1 MSRQRVAIA
10 SLLAVFAASMFT
22 TAVASAAGP
31 FWHRNGAP
39 LEQKASV
46 GVSGQNKGN
55 LTLKS
60 TVAGIT
66 ISCTTSN
73 SKGTIES
80 QGATLQ
86 GQGKGIVKYEH
97 CTVVGAET
105 SCQIAEKDATEK
117 PGNESITT
125 RQLKIHL
132 ATATVQS
139 KEQIVA
145 LFEPA
150 PNEQSTEKI
159 FTKFAIVSKPGE
171 TCLIAGPYTV
181 KGSVVAQ
188 LSPQEAESQEG
199 SLFFPEPAITTIT
212 HEGQT
217 VHPELHLGSS
227 AAVFTGYYGQ
237 KAQTGTF
244 GVFRT

>member
-1 MSRQRVAIA
+1 
-10 SLLAVFAASMFT
+10 MFT

-86 GQGKGIVKYEH
+86 GQ
-97 CTVVGAET
+97 
-105 SCQIAEKDATEK
+105 
-117 PGNESITT
+117 
-125 RQLKIHL
+125 
-132 ATATVQS
+132 
-139 KEQIVA
+139 
-145 LFEPA
+145 
-150 PNEQSTEKI
+150 
-159 FTKFAIVSKPGE
+159 
-171 TCLIAGPYTV
+171 
-181 KGSVVAQ
+181 
-188 LSPQEAESQEG
+188 
-199 SLFFPEPAITTIT
+199 
-212 HEGQT
+212 
-217 VHPELHLGSS
+217 
-227 AAVFTGYYGQ
+227 
-237 KAQTGTF
+237 
-244 GVFRT
+244 